1 MKYRLI
7 IRAVLLCCMLGVA
20 GNSLSAEVNAL
31 LDWSDK
37 RRLGTTVSGKVDQ
50 VHVRPGMQMKA
61 GAVLVE
67 IDQRY
72 FKINQ
77 QIAKARMQAARLQLE
92 EAEREQQR
100 AIELFDRTVLST
112 YDRQKADIDLAAAQ
126 AVYAEAKADL
136 EKAHLDL
143 EYSRITAPYD
153 AIVLTVSTAP
163 GEVVVNENESTVLVE
178 IARSNEMLARSQ
190 ITSEQLS
197 TLKIGQQLDAAFR
210 GKWVAGKVHS
220 LSLQTEV
227 TDPKTINYEVAV
239 NLPIEAE
246 AFARAGEASAIRL
259 PD

>member
-1 MKYRLI
+1 
-7 IRAVLLCCMLGVA
+7 MLGFA

-50 VHVRPGMQMKA
+50 VHVRPGMQVKA
-61 GAVLVE
+61 GAILVE

-72 FKINQ
+72 FDFIQ
-77 QIAKARMQAARLQLE
+77 QKAKARMQAARLQLE

-126 AVYAEAKADL
+126 AVFAEARADFDKAR
-136 EKAHLDL
+136 LDL
-143 EYSRITAPYD
+143 EYSKISAPYD
-153 AIVLTVSTAP
+153 GIVLSVSIAP
-163 GEVVVNENESTVLVE
+163 GEVVVNENESIVLVE
-178 IARSNEMLARSQ
+178 LARSNEMLVRSLL
-190 ITSEQLS
+190 TNEQLS
-197 TLKIGQQLDAAFR
+197 TLKIGQQLDVAFR
-210 GKWVAGKVHS
+210 GKWLAGKVHS
-220 LSLQTEV
+220 LSLQTEAA
-227 TDPKTINYEVAV
+227 DPKTIKYEVAV
-239 NLPIEAE
+239 SLSIEAE